1 MNGRLYDLLGR
12 FEERSEIGRRRR
24 SLVARLGGDVLEIG
38 AGTGFSLKHYL
49 KADRVVALEPD
60 PSMAARIH
68 GKIAGAPAP
77 VEVVDAHAEEL
88 PFPDES
94 FDAVVSVF
102 VLCSVADQ
110 AGALAEI
117 RRVLR
122 PGGTLNLLE
131 HVRGHGRVARWQ
143 DRLNPV
149 QRRFFGNCH
158 LNRDTRAA
166 VAAAGFDVTEVE
178 ETRIPGSCA
187 LVRDGI
193 YGRATKI
200 SS

>member
-38 AGTGFSLKHYL
+38 AGTGFSLPHYL
-49 KADRVVALEPD
+49 KADRVVAVEPD

-68 GKIAGAPAP
+68 RRVAGAPAP
-77 VEVVDAHAEEL
+77 VEVVDAQAESL
-88 PFPDES
+88 PFPDGS
-94 FDAVVSVF
+94 FDAAVSIF
-102 VLCSVADQ
+102 VLCSVVDQ
-110 AGALAEI
+110 TAALAEL

-131 HVRGHGRVARWQ
+131 HVRGHGTVARWQ

-149 QRRFFGNCH
+149 QRKLFGNCH

-166 VAAAGFDVTEVE
+166 VAAAGFDVAEVE
-178 ETRIPGSCA
+178 ETRIPGSFP

-193 YGRATKI
+193 YGRATRI

>member
-24 SLVARLGGDVLEIG
+24 SLVARLEGDVLEIG

-49 KADRVVALEPD
+49 RASRVVAVEPD
-60 PSMAARIH
+60 RSMAARIP

-77 VEVVDAHAEEL
+77 VEVVDAEAESL

-102 VLCSVADQ
+102 VLCSVTDQ
-110 AGALAEI
+110 AQALAEI
-117 RRVLR
+117 HRVLR

-131 HVRGHGRVARWQ
+131 HVRGHGRVAVWQ
-143 DRLNPV
+143 DRLNPL

-158 LNRDTRAA
+158 LNRDTKAA
-166 VAAAGFDVTEVE
+166 VARAGFDVGEVE

-193 YGRATKI
+193 YGRATRI

>member
-24 SLVARLGGDVLEIG
+24 SLVARLEGDVLEIG
-38 AGTGFSLKHYL
+38 AGTGFSLPHYL
-49 KADRVVALEPD
+49 KADRVVAVEPD

-68 GKIAGAPAP
+68 RRVPRAPAP
-77 VEVVDAHAEEL
+77 VEVVDAQAESL

-94 FDAVVSVF
+94 FDATVSVF
-102 VLCSVADQ
+102 VLCSVENQ
-110 AGALAEI
+110 AAALAEL

-131 HVRGHGRVARWQ
+131 HVRGHGNVARWQ

-149 QRRFFGNCH
+149 QRRLFGNCH

-178 ETRIPGSCA
+178 ETRIPGSYP

-193 YGRATKI
+193 YGRATRI